1 MEINFRTLADDIYEL
16 YEEENAREPK
26 RDYLGASVIV
36 KPCERQAW
44 YYFRRA
50 YDKRF
55 EGRMLRLFEDGR
67 KAEDRIIEEIK
78 RTGKY
83 VVDEKDANGKQYG
96 FSLYGGHYAG
106 NCDGKILGIIEAPK
120 TWHLIEVKTHN
131 DKSYDWL
138 LNNAVKKG
146 KPEHYDQ
153 MQIYMNELGLERGIY
168 IAIKKSSSD
177 IYTERVHREPKKKE
191 AFREKALRVIQSND
205 APKKIANS
213 LDIFDCKYCSYNK
226 ECYKLEGA
234 DLPIKS
240 CRTCLHSTPL
250 IEGGW
255 KCEQKKIVIDEEIL
269 VTGCE
274 EHLFLPVLV
283 PGKLVKA
290 EPDELT
296 YMDVTGRTIINKKG
310 EGICKK

>member
-16 YEEENAREPK
+16 YKEENEKEPE

-36 KPCERQAW
+36 KPCERQSW
-44 YYFRRA
+44 YYYRKA

-55 EGRMLRLFEDGR
+55 DGRMLRLFEDGK
-67 KAEDRIIEEIK
+67 KAEDRIVEEIK

-83 VVDEKDANGKQYG
+83 QVDEKDLEGKQYG
-96 FSLYGGHYAG
+96 FNLFGGHYKG
-106 NCDGKILGIIEAPK
+106 NCDGKILGLTEAPK
-120 TWHLIEVKTHN
+120 TWHLLEVKTHN

-138 LNNAVKKG
+138 LNNGLKKG

-177 IYTERVHREPKKKE
+177 IYTERINRDPKKKE
-191 AFREKALRVIQSND
+191 AFREKALRIIRSND

-213 LDIFDCKYCSYNK
+213 LEIFDCKYCSYNK

-234 DLPIKS
+234 ENPIKS
-240 CRTCLHSTPL
+240 CTTCLHSTPL

-255 KCEQKKIVIDEEIL
+255 KCEQKKIVMDKEIL

-296 YMDVTGRTIINKKG
+296 YIDVTGKTIINKKG